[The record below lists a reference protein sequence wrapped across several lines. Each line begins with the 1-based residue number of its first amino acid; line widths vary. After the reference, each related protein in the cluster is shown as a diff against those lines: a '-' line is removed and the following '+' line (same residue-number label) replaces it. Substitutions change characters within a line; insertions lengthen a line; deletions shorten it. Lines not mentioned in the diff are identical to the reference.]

1 VGTAHDIWDQPAE
14 KLKMTGYTVL
24 TFDLFGHG
32 RSDSIEQA
40 GSARIYV
47 GQLSELLFA
56 LRMTESKNGRSF
68 PEKVNLMGIGTGA
81 TITAAFSGT
90 YSAAV
95 EKLVM
100 VGPLITSKGAMLMD
114 ADAAGRNSTA
124 FVDSLIL
131 HSITESG
138 EDRASELQQR
148 QRRQH
153 ERHAGHALSVAS
165 TVQSFTPNTVREL
178 YQRLG
183 STSVPTLML
192 WGDEDQV
199 VPYSS
204 ASTTKEL
211 IPHVNL
217 TALDGVGHWDSFLV
231 PRHVEVLHDM
241 IHDFVDIDL
250 EVQEDANGSEYSD
263 IQKSFDNEVDSMLA
277 DLDEEVD
284 DGGTHSEN
292 TNQSMQHEDAPPSTC
307 ARQGPVKTVSPE
319 QKKPVVR
326 KPNSQNKNSKGSQ
339 KSKLHPT
346 KPTQT
351 RGNSLSRPR
360 LSLQRPVG
368 KEDPH
373 TAAGSSNLHNQGMSD
388 VAADE
393 KRAVP

>member
-1 VGTAHDIWDQPAE
+1 MSSCTQ
-14 KLKMTGYTVL
+14 
-24 TFDLFGHG
+24 
-32 RSDSIEQA
+32 
-40 GSARIYV
+40 
-47 GQLSELLFA
+47 LFA

-178 YQRLG
+178 YQVTGQCSYRYCLIWCYFLLQRLG

-211 IPHVNL
+211 IPHGER
-217 TALDGVGHWDSFLV
+217 ACIS
-231 PRHVEVLHDM
+231 
-241 IHDFVDIDL
+241 
-250 EVQEDANGSEYSD
+250 
-263 IQKSFDNEVDSMLA
+263 
-277 DLDEEVD
+277 
-284 DGGTHSEN
+284 N
-292 TNQSMQHEDAPPSTC
+292 TIM
-307 ARQGPVKTVSPE
+307 
-319 QKKPVVR
+319 
-326 KPNSQNKNSKGSQ
+326 
-339 KSKLHPT
+339 
-346 KPTQT
+346 
-351 RGNSLSRPR
+351 
-360 LSLQRPVG
+360 
-368 KEDPH
+368 
-373 TAAGSSNLHNQGMSD
+373 
-388 VAADE
+388 
-393 KRAVP
+393 